1 MCNADGCE
9 GNADADADADT
20 TSVSSGN
27 ETTRFNLHLPEFFLL
42 QIYREAS
49 VGGLG
54 EILNYV
60 LSSEIRKEIINF
72 SMHERNNYF

>member
-1 MCNADGCE
+1 MYSYGHMCNADGCE

-49 VGGLG
+49 
-54 EILNYV
+54 NDFV
-60 LSSEIRKEIINF
+60 LKNPLKL
-72 SMHERNNYF
+72 